1 MNHVSIAFFIS
12 WSTLSAFAQ
21 QNDGT
26 GQSNSHIYGDGF
38 NARAR
43 EIPFTPGE
51 TEGSYYLFTN
61 WSPGTITMA
70 GGEEIRDVFLKYNF
84 RKRTLEIKRDTTY
97 YVLDAHD
104 TEQFTIYDPERNEFR
119 RFAAA
124 KAYQLSSTP
133 LTGALE
139 VLFQGAVGLAARVAP
154 KLIEANYKGA
164 LSGGSTNNKIV
175 KEKEYFLV
183 KGYQLIPLPAKEK
196 ETVAVLQEH
205 DPDIKQFMK
214 QERLKPKREEDLIT
228 IVEHLNQ

>member
-1 MNHVSIAFFIS
+1 MTYRLTILCLFLT
-12 WSTLSAFAQ
+12 TLAYAQ
-21 QNDGT
+21 QADGT

-70 GGEEIRDVFLKYNF
+70 SGEKVRDVFLKYDF
-84 RKRTLEIKRDTTY
+84 QKRALEIKKDTTY
-97 YVLDAHD
+97 YALNAHD
-104 TEQFTIYDPERNEFR
+104 TERFTIYDPERNEFR

-124 KAYQLSSTP
+124 QAYQLDNTP

-139 VLFQGAVGLAARVAP
+139 VLYQGAVGLAARVAP

-164 LSGGSTNNKIV
+164 LSGGSTNDKIV

-183 KGYQLIPLPAKEK
+183 KGYQLIPLPTKKKEAI
-196 ETVAVLQEH
+196 AVLQKH
-205 DPDIKQFMK
+205 DPDIKQFLK
-214 QERLKPKREEDLIT
+214 QKRLHPKREEDLIA